1 MKTLEEL
8 ITVHYKNDDLLNI
21 ARKMTTNEDQAQEL
35 LHNSIDRMLVKKHL
49 YNNYNFLGYAK
60 TVMCRILAN
69 QRRDETAHKYKNA
82 VYTERSAA
90 GRSVEDEIHYKMLF
104 EDVAGLFDE
113 KHKTVLYYKLNQFYS
128 REVAK
133 LINSEKDAIDG
144 RFYRIKQRI
153 RNKYRN
159 EIYK

>member
-21 ARKMTTNEDQAQEL
+21 ARKMTTDEDQAQEL
-35 LHNSIDRMLVKKHL
+35 LHCAVDRMLVKKHL
-49 YNNYNFLGYAK
+49 YNNYSFLGYAK

-69 QRRDETAHKYKNA
+69 QRRDAKAHKYKNT
-82 VYTERSAA
+82 VYTE
-90 GRSVEDEIHYKMLF
+90 GKTEMQSVEDEIHYKMLF